1 MDRNTTIGYVLL
13 FGIFIA
19 FYFINKQNVED
30 IDAQK
35 LQKDSTEQ
43 AAATSESKS
52 IENNAIASAQRE
64 EVAIQAADSALQATH
79 TQFSQI
85 SEELYILE
93 NDKIELTLSNVGGV
107 IKKVRLKE
115 FSRYDSS
122 DLILFSGQDKE
133 MFYRFN
139 LGSGT
144 LDTRLLKFTADSF
157 SNGEG
162 KGYVFTA
169 PFPEGGSLIQE
180 YNLTKDGYLVGYK
193 VKLKEA
199 ASNFRPRDKFFELNW
214 NTKLQNQEKTLAAER
229 ENSTVYYKYKN
240 ETDVE
245 YITET
250 KEEKE
255 VLQANVH
262 WISFKQK
269 FFNTTLISEEG
280 FEEEGAIVE
289 TQDAADD
296 SYVKK
301 ISSSVTLSYDGN
313 PDAVYAMKWYFGP
326 NHYQTL
332 KKMDVGLEK
341 IIPLGW
347 GIFGWVNKFAVI
359 PIFNFLN
366 RYFVSY
372 GLIIL
377 LLTIAIK
384 VVLFPLMY
392 KSYLSMAKMKVLKPE
407 LDEIKANAGND
418 MQKMQQEQMKLYKK
432 AGVSPFGGCLPLLV
446 QMPILYAMFR
456 FFPASIELRQEPLWW
471 TDDLSTYDS
480 IFNLGFSIPF
490 YGDHVSLFTLLM
502 TLSTFL
508 YTAMNNQMT
517 GASGQMKII
526 SYLMPVMFLGFFNN
540 YPAALSYY
548 YFLANMITFTQN
560 WVIRKFFVDEAKIH
574 LQIQENKKRP
584 VTLKKSAMQKKLE
597 EMAKKRG
604 IDPYTG
610 KKKK

>member
-30 IDAQK
+30 IEAGK
-35 LQKDSTEQ
+35 SKKNSTAVETR
-43 AAATSESKS
+43 AKNTAEKKITADTTS
-52 IENNAIASAQRE
+52 AI
-64 EVAIQAADSALQATH
+64 IQAADTSEINDDSSVVKLPEQ
-79 TQFSQI
+79 QFV
-85 SEELYILE
+85 LE
-93 NDKIELTLSNVGGV
+93 NEKIQVTLSNLGGV
-107 IKKVRLKE
+107 IKKVQLKE
-115 FSRYDSS
+115 FTRYDST
-122 DLILFSGQDKE
+122 DLILFSNDASE
-133 MFYRFN
+133 MYYRFN
-139 LGSGT
+139 LGSGM
-144 LDTRLLKFTADSF
+144 LDTRNLSFSVDSF
-157 SNGEG
+157 TDEEG
-162 KGYVFTA
+162 KGFVLTA
-169 PFPEGGSLIQE
+169 PFPDGGSLVQE
-180 YNLTKDGYLVGYK
+180 YRLSKNAYVVDYK
-193 VKLKEA
+193 VRLKEA
-199 ASNFRPRDKFFELNW
+199 AANFRLRDKFFELNW
-214 NTKLQNQEKTLAAER
+214 STKLQNQEKTLAAER
-229 ENSTVYYKYKN
+229 ENSTVYYKYKD

-245 YITET
+245 YISET

-255 VLQANVH
+255 LLQANVH

-269 FFNTTLISEEG
+269 FFNATLIAENG
-280 FEEEGAIVE
+280 FEEQGATVE
-289 TQDAADD
+289 TQNATDD
-296 SYVKK
+296 SYVKR
-301 ISSSVTLSYDGN
+301 ISSSVSMPYDGN
-313 PDAVYAMKWYFGP
+313 PEASYAMKWYFGP

-332 KKMDVGLEK
+332 KRMDVGLEK

-480 IFNLGFSIPF
+480 ILDLGFNIPF

-560 WVIRKFFVDEAKIH
+560 WVIRKFFVDEEKIH
-574 LQIQENKKRP
+574 RQIQENKKRP

>member
-30 IDAQK
+30 IEASK
-35 LQKDSTEQ
+35 LKKDNTKVEATTSKNTENRP
-43 AAATSESKS
+43 ATDT
-52 IENNAIASAQRE
+52 NDVLIA
-64 EVAIQAADSALQATH
+64 AADSAVLTLDSSEMKIPE
-79 TQFSQI
+79 QFFV
-85 SEELYILE
+85 LE
-93 NDKIELTLSNVGGV
+93 NEKIKINLSNRGGV
-107 IKKVRLKE
+107 IKKVQLKE
-115 FSRYDSS
+115 FTRYDSS
-122 DLILFSGQDKE
+122 DLILFSNEESE
-133 MFYRFN
+133 MYYRFS
-139 LGSGT
+139 LGSGV
-144 LDTRLLKFTADSF
+144 LDTRDLSFSIDSF
-157 SNGEG
+157 TNDQG
-162 KGYVFTA
+162 KGYRFTA
-169 PFPEGGSLIQE
+169 PFPDGGSLIQE
-180 YNLTKDGYLVGYK
+180 YHLSKDAYVVDYK
-193 VKLKEA
+193 VRLQNA
-199 ASNFRPRDKFFELNW
+199 ASNFKLRDKFFELNW
-214 NTKLQNQEKTLAAER
+214 NTRLQNQEKTLAAER
-229 ENSTVYYKYKN
+229 ENSTVYYKYKD

-245 YITET
+245 YISET

-255 VLQANVH
+255 LLQANVQ

-269 FFNTTLISEEG
+269 FFNATLIAENG
-280 FEEEGAIVE
+280 FEEQGATVE
-289 TQDAADD
+289 TQNATDD
-296 SYVKK
+296 NYIKK
-301 ISSSVTLSYDGN
+301 ISSSVILAYDGN
-313 PDAVYAMKWYFGP
+313 PDATYAMQWYFGP

-332 KKMDVGLEK
+332 KRMDIGLEK

-418 MQKMQQEQMKLYKK
+418 MQKLQQEQMKLYKK

-480 IFNLGFSIPF
+480 ILNLGFSIPF

-560 WVIRKFFVDEAKIH
+560 WVIRKFFVDEDKIH
-574 LQIQENKKRP
+574 RQIQENKKRP